1 MGSAKTPIMATSSRM
16 EWQRLTHSWGW
27 GELVTRLRMLS
38 REISESADVTH
49 PGLSDMSR
57 DMAGQE
63 SRAPVTRLG
72 VVTAIVTSI
81 SSIV

>member
-1 MGSAKTPIMATSSRM
+1 
-16 EWQRLTHSWGW
+16 
-27 GELVTRLRMLS
+27 MLS
-38 REISESADVTH
+38 REISESADVTQ

-57 DMAGQE
+57 EGQE

>member
-1 MGSAKTPIMATSSRM
+1 
-16 EWQRLTHSWGW
+16 
-27 GELVTRLRMLS
+27 MLS

-49 PGLSDMSR
+49 PGLSDTSR
-57 DMAGQE
+57 DMEGQE
-63 SRAPVTRLG
+63 SRAPATRLG

>member
-1 MGSAKTPIMATSSRM
+1 
-16 EWQRLTHSWGW
+16 
-27 GELVTRLRMLS
+27 MLS

-57 DMAGQE
+57 DMEGQE
-63 SRAPVTRLG
+63 SRAPVTRMG

-81 SSIV
+81 GSIVGTTGGPGEAAPQPDKDTGVMCVSSLICHVSL